1 MPSPCGIAGIDAISL
16 GGKQSSQITPG
27 SSAESSTGIAA
38 FLLLM
43 EVAKGYLLQ
52 RDQNIVEDW
61 VLVVL
66 LPPHAY

>member
-27 SSAESSTGIAA
+27 SSAESSPGTAA

-43 EVAKGYLLQ
+43 TVGKCHLLQ
-52 RDQNIVEDW
+52 RDQNIVVD
-61 VLVVL
+61 
-66 LPPHAY
+66 